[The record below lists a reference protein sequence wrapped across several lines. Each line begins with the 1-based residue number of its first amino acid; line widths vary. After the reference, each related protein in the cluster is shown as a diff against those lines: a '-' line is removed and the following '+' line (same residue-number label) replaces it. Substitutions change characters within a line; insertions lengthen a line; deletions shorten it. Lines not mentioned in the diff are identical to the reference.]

1 MISSHYSFISV
12 DSIKRMPLDMCHVC
26 HVVVVFFS
34 NASHLYVSLEGECW
48 KKYGHTVIRFPCV
61 LDEIT
66 QQLLLVDWE
75 NFAVDINII
84 NVGLCTGD
92 N

>member
-1 MISSHYSFISV
+1 MLHIFTFHLRGYAGKNMVIS
-12 DSIKRMPLDMCHVC
+12 
-26 HVVVVFFS
+26 
-34 NASHLYVSLEGECW
+34 
-48 KKYGHTVIRFPCV
+48 FPRV

-66 QQLLLVDWE
+66 QQLLLVNWE
-75 NFAVDINII
+75 NVAVDINII